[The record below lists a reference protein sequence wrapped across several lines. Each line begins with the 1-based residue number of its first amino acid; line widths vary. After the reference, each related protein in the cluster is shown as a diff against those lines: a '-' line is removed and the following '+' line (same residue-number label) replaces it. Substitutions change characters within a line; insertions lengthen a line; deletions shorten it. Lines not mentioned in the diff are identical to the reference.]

1 MGDFRFTRPTSVT
14 QGRLSDKD
22 GSIPPRLRLGSRY
35 ATVAVDGSLHTAGLP
50 AGFARF
56 LHVAVRAVPLLTL
69 LVRGLRP
76 QHWGLGSDGQLMFS
90 GMLGNRHAHSFQK
103 GRSATRQAVGTESAD
118 RIFRSARATVY
129 TLTVSSSVSKP

>member
-35 ATVAVDGSLHTAGLP
+35 ATVAVDGALHTAGLP